1 MAYNNNDPF
10 ADLPDASAD
19 PFADLPDASS
29 GGLAAS
35 FGSGVDK
42 VQEIGY
48 RALKGF
54 TDVGENPNDYEEG
67 STGRWVAESIG
78 QGGSLAKFA
87 DKGIARNLQEQQAY
101 MPTVGSYKDV
111 DSLGSAASYVG
122 ELTAGSIPYMGA
134 ALYPP
139 TLFAMGGGL
148 SNEAYEAQEDK
159 SPLRAVASGYGQIA
173 LERIGALGSL
183 GKIGGVAKDAAT
195 GKVKSVVKSA
205 LGEGATEAGQDAL
218 AQWGAGA
225 SIDEL
230 DVDSLQESFVGGA
243 AVGGTIRTGTE
254 AYNTT
259 KEKIKPTLSDTET
272 TDLLSDPEDAQTPVQ
287 QTVGGE
293 TVDYDPTIE
302 PSAISPIEGETAN
315 DWRPNWEFGQNDMP
329 INGQMQPYTYEG
341 ELDPFHDIPNSV
353 PVGQVLEAP
362 IIEGEFER
370 PRGLP
375 DRSNVIYG
383 EDGRP
388 MQQAQ
393 EFAQQAAN
401 NYQPKIEQKDIIFAG
416 DNRGVQLKQDGT
428 PFGGKKAV
436 SISKGFKDANA
447 KGLNPSVVQ
456 VNGGYGWVAE
466 NDNAGLASVSGEM
479 QRDQQVRSAGDSLPH
494 RVRGEESGR
503 LRDDAREVQSVDGAD
518 QALGDANGQYENAL
532 SPNEKGVIE
541 APVSEL
547 KLSDDIPQFKSGADQ
562 DGVVE
567 PLTGKYDP
575 VGMAPIQVWVR
586 SNGDKEIITGRHRFD
601 LAKRAGVDN
610 IPAQYHY
617 EDEGFTA
624 EDGKRTDA
632 ILNIREDKG
641 QVEDYVELFQQDKL
655 TEEDAKELGL
665 LDRATGRTAYRI
677 ASSATRETVE
687 AQRSGRITGQA
698 AERIAETAPKDE
710 ALQSL
715 ALKALMN
722 DQRSITYA
730 ENLIRAV
737 KSMRKDNG
745 PEQQTGDLFGF
756 DDSAMREAE
765 DMAKVA
771 ATKQRELRT
780 RLNAIRGAA
789 KNPKLAKAEGVNV
802 KDPKSLNKRIEEI
815 STQAKAWDNWETKPE
830 LVSEIRNEIGA
841 SPLDAESKEQA
852 KVEQP
857 ESIVDENQDSLFGEP
872 ETETERFAREKVEQS
887 AKDEAA
893 AKAKTESNKIDAD
906 KDVDSFSL
914 AGSDRI
920 SDVGATNGQDDLFGQ
935 PITKEKQS
943 TGTVDTVA
951 DNNQDNNK
959 NPDEFK
965 INDIKLYGHQQ
976 AEVEQGGNGLAG
988 ELNKD
993 VVSSL
998 VSMRNNKKV
1007 PSVTYETLKNV
1018 EWVDI
1023 GNGATVRGYNL
1034 NGNITQDIKLPS
1046 GMIMTRRLSLEGR
1059 LSGDIEGNASQI
1071 LDGEGQAEI
1080 GNFLKDFY
1088 SSKENS
1094 KTEQLADKG
1103 NKTFSGGEI
1112 QYVSHP
1118 RKEVKIND
1126 LWYDFDSI
1134 VKADKPAEFKEPT
1147 KPLSTVVE
1155 SVNKSKGKGLTDA
1168 DKIPAQIEP
1177 TLESYNSFMDRVDNA
1192 DESLTAKDV
1201 LDAFKVMRNGVE
1213 AIEAELNTM
1222 TKEKILKY
1230 YRGYDRNG
1238 KKAGLAKSAASSM
1251 VTDFGFVTTSTGMM
1265 TTSGIG
1271 REERFNS
1278 VQKKLEALTD
1288 TDLQNNMKAV
1298 KAEQEKRI
1306 SDMKKRISG
1315 AKDPKTLD
1323 DFRNAVR
1330 IGVSDEFTPEQWA
1343 QYDKLH
1349 ADEKLEQ
1356 QEKAAVKTVSAVND
1370 DVTYTTAETVHS
1382 KNGTPLYVVSLGDR
1396 VPSELYKELNAK
1408 SKSLGGYYSRYSK
1421 DGAIPGF
1428 QFKSESDR
1436 KNFLSLLEGNE
1447 VTKTKEDK
1455 DKTESL
1461 EALADRIEERA
1472 TGVVNQDRKT
1482 NTSRRASMAAGVI
1495 SNAEAELSKASELR
1509 LLATAIKNGEAKYLS
1524 KLSTGTER
1532 DLIASLW
1539 NRLRYNVKGA
1549 QADNLLERET
1559 INGNARGYKWKQG
1572 VSPEQ
1577 KVRFA
1582 EYPLTS
1588 MRADSVKRIAQE
1600 MMKAKGYKQA
1610 AMKFIA
1616 DAGKL
1621 SESDTMNV
1629 AGHKYNNKFMQFV
1642 RENQDNTYIEDVV
1655 KDYSRLAR
1663 MGITTT
1669 PMLRAALLEYNSIT
1683 DNAKPVKVKNAT
1695 TEKLKYS
1702 SLQGK
1707 YKENDFF
1714 NSTDT
1719 VVETAVNVADIQ
1731 PGMKV
1736 LEPSAGAGHLADG
1749 VANVV
1754 GIENVKTFE
1763 LASGLQ
1769 KFLTDKGYDVT
1780 GGDFLEQTPTGD
1792 FDRVVMNPPFSK
1804 DQEITHIEHA
1814 YKFLKPGG
1822 RLVAV
1827 TSSMAGNRS
1836 NKRNKAF
1843 LSWMK
1848 DIGASEYNLPAGSFK
1863 DAINPTDVNSKIIVI
1878 DKPAQDT
1885 MFKRSDSFTDNSN
1898 ASTTGNTGAVTLK
1911 DANKVI
1917 DGIVSNWD
1925 GDNRANDF
1933 VIAESF
1939 EQLPT
1944 NIKDAAKQQGA
1955 EGQVKGVF
1963 HNGKTYLVL
1972 DQHTSTTEL
1981 EETIYHETYGHQ
1993 GLRKMYGPDLPKK
2006 LNQLFVAIGGI
2017 SGLRVTAKRN
2027 GVNLSAYEKGLQQA
2041 GTRKDVANQI
2051 LMDELLAHMQQSNKP
2066 SVKRFAMEAIGLI
2079 RSGLR
2084 KMGFAKL
2091 AKLND
2096 ADLFHILRKS
2106 RKAVQTDGKSNSGE
2120 SDVMF
2125 SRTNPEE
2132 SPFILPEETK
2142 QERAI
2147 RFVQDKLNRVKKAQK
2162 VVGESGIN
2170 TSDSADVYG
2179 KESLYYGKV
2188 EENFRQLSQEYIE
2201 PIADKLAKADIPQVE
2216 FDLYLYALHA
2226 KERNAYI
2233 STINEGMESGS
2244 GMTNQEADAIIAAVN
2259 ASPKRKAFRDTNRMV
2274 RSMIDKRV
2282 ESMRDA
2288 GIIDEETFASLQDSY
2303 ENYVPLKGQAKD
2315 EGGKP
2320 KGTGMG
2326 FNIKGKET
2334 IAALGRQS
2342 KAESPLLHSFIDT
2355 QEAIVRGH
2363 KNEVGNAMLKLIEEA
2378 PNPDLWNAYTTEG
2391 PTKREKDSSGKVVE
2405 KAMSA
2410 STMSALAS
2418 SPMSEWFTTKRD
2430 GVTHYM
2436 KFEDPLIAQQM
2447 KSFGVDNGNAI
2458 TRTLGMVNR
2467 YLSMMSTSLNPEF
2480 LVTNL
2485 VRDVQ
2490 TAVFNIAAETE
2501 IADGKIKGL
2510 DANKFAKQ
2518 SLKDLPK
2525 AFKGIRSVLRDNN
2538 TDSEWSQ
2545 VFDQFR
2551 KNGAKTGYFDMK
2563 DLEGQERDLK
2573 NLMKLESKSQV
2584 MKFKDGALKF
2594 IEDYNSSVENAIRLS
2609 VYKNALDNGISQHK
2623 AAVLAKNLTVNFNRK
2638 GEAGTWL
2645 NSLFLFANAGIQGT
2659 ANFARAIGTFKV
2671 VDGKKKLN
2679 LAQKAGIAMAGIA
2692 FSMSVMNRMISDDDD
2707 DGESYWDKIPEHVKE
2722 RNFVLMHPNGKDYFT
2737 LPMPYGYNV
2746 FANMGTAA
2754 ESLMSGG
2761 KVSENAAFLVK
2772 AVMGSFVPLG
2782 LSEGNDALETTFKT
2796 LTPQIGKPFVD
2807 IMTNTNFFGSQIY
2820 SDANNMYGDK
2830 RSDSALGRDKTN
2842 EIFKTTAKGLNSATG
2857 GTEYQEGG
2865 IDVHPETLRYIAE
2878 YLGGGAGATVLR
2890 TAETIARGTKGEFEA
2905 SKTPFIRKV
2914 YGKLT
2919 DYSDQTDFY
2928 NRADEVSKYK
2938 AEFSSLRG
2946 KERYEFKKENEDL
2959 IRLEPMADQ
2968 TKKSLKQ
2975 LRNRK
2980 KLLAKREGAE
2990 EKIKQIDEKM
3000 ETLVDRFNK
3009 RYNEA
3014 MEKR

>member
-67 STGRWVAESIG
+67 SAGRWVAESIG

-101 MPTVGSYKDV
+101 TPTVGSYKDV
-111 DSLGSAASYVG
+111 DSLGSAANYVG

-173 LERIGALGSL
+173 LERLGALGSL

-225 SIDEL
+225 SLDEL

-254 AYNTT
+254 AYNST

-293 TVDYDPTIE
+293 TVDYDPTID

-401 NYQPKIEQKDIIFAG
+401 NYQPQIEQKDIIFAG
-416 DNRGVQLKQDGT
+416 DERGVQLKQDGT

-456 VNGGYGWVAE
+456 VNGGYGWIAE
-466 NDNAGLASVSGEM
+466 NGDVGLDTGSIGQPS
-479 QRDQQVRSAGDSLPH
+479 DQQVGSTGTALPGD
-494 RVRGEESGR
+494 VRGDNGGR
-503 LRDDAREVQSVDGAD
+503 LRDGADGAIRS
-518 QALGDANGQYENAL
+518 GDAESSIVAARRDTNDNAL
-532 SPNEKGVIE
+532 VTDPEAPQINDDIINADIEIAANEAATSPLNELTEPTQGQKEAGNYKKGKVKLHGLNISIENPKGSERKGVDESGKEWTSTMAHHYGDIKGTVGADGDSIDTFIGDKPTSEKVFVIDQINPNTGEFDEHKVMLGFDSKE
-541 APVSEL
+541 AAEAGYLSNYDKDWKGAGNITETTTDEL
-547 KLSDDIPQFKSGADQ
+547 KSWMKKPRKSKQPFAPIEKNLSTETVDNS
-562 DGVVE
+562 E
-567 PLTGKYDP
+567 PLTKKGTVLADKAAEKFEDFGEKLEGAKKHTYSFTESLNKEDVDVKSVPLSVSIPKPDNENLIASGVKPEVAAAISHIRSMLPAKPRSKYKINAWVNKAETARKSISKLLSGDLESIEKNSPVSGQNDIFKLANDIKPSQIADLANYTLSKEVYGIYKGEKDVSKWVVTNTGKNAGFGGMGNQSHFDNKEDALTYVKAQVSISDSNGKPINKFDIWTERGKAGYFIGKKVGTGKYIELGTAKSRNEAISMVENDNEKLTSMLADKKR
-575 VGMAPIQVWVR
+575 VGSHRTAEQNERIGKDYRKGKNVSSDLFSETFGFRGVQFGNYVE
-586 SNGDKEIITGRHRFD
+586 NDKRQQDINNAYDGLLD
-601 LAKRAGVDN
+601 LADVIGVSPKALSLN
-610 IPAQYHY
+610 GRLGLAFGARGSGGKNSAAAHY
-617 EDEGFTA
+617 EKGSTVINLTKR
-624 EDGKRTDA
+624 DGAGSLAHEWFHALDNYFGKA
-632 ILNIREDKG
+632 
-641 QVEDYVELFQQDKL
+641 DKL
-655 TEEDAKELGL
+655 TKTQKGDSEFMTKPDRVIGMVDGTTHRRTNPDDFTTRPEVFEAFQGVIKAVKSTGMVERSRVLDGRKSKDYWSTHHELAARAFETFVIDKLKVKNFESDYLATVLPKDAWDAVELSFGNNKESYPYP
-665 LDRATGRTAYRI
+665 T
-677 ASSATRETVE
+677 
-687 AQRSGRITGQA
+687 
-698 AERIAETAPKDE
+698 KDE
-710 ALQSL
+710 AKVTNEAYQ
-715 ALKALMN
+715 K
-722 DQRSITYA
+722 
-730 ENLIRAV
+730 
-737 KSMRKDNG
+737 
-745 PEQQTGDLFGF
+745 LF
-756 DDSAMREAE
+756 
-765 DMAKVA
+765 
-771 ATKQRELRT
+771 
-780 RLNAIRGAA
+780 
-789 KNPKLAKAEGVNV
+789 
-802 KDPKSLNKRIEEI
+802 
-815 STQAKAWDNWETKPE
+815 
-830 LVSEIRNEIGA
+830 
-841 SPLDAESKEQA
+841 
-852 KVEQP
+852 
-857 ESIVDENQDSLFGEP
+857 
-872 ETETERFAREKVEQS
+872 
-887 AKDEAA
+887 
-893 AKAKTESNKIDAD
+893 
-906 KDVDSFSL
+906 
-914 AGSDRI
+914 
-920 SDVGATNGQDDLFGQ
+920 
-935 PITKEKQS
+935 
-943 TGTVDTVA
+943 DT
-951 DNNQDNNK
+951 
-959 NPDEFK
+959 
-965 INDIKLYGHQQ
+965 I
-976 AEVEQGGNGLAG
+976 
-988 ELNKD
+988 
-993 VVSSL
+993 
-998 VSMRNNKKV
+998 
-1007 PSVTYETLKNV
+1007 
-1018 EWVDI
+1018 
-1023 GNGATVRGYNL
+1023 
-1034 NGNITQDIKLPS
+1034 
-1046 GMIMTRRLSLEGR
+1046 
-1059 LSGDIEGNASQI
+1059 
-1071 LDGEGQAEI
+1071 
-1080 GNFLKDFY
+1080 
-1088 SSKENS
+1088 
-1094 KTEQLADKG
+1094 
-1103 NKTFSGGEI
+1103 
-1112 QYVSHP
+1112 
-1118 RKEVKIND
+1118 
-1126 LWYDFDSI
+1126 
-1134 VKADKPAEFKEPT
+1134 
-1147 KPLSTVVE
+1147 
-1155 SVNKSKGKGLTDA
+1155 
-1168 DKIPAQIEP
+1168 
-1177 TLESYNSFMDRVDNA
+1177 
-1192 DESLTAKDV
+1192 
-1201 LDAFKVMRNGVE
+1201 
-1213 AIEAELNTM
+1213 
-1222 TKEKILKY
+1222 
-1230 YRGYDRNG
+1230 
-1238 KKAGLAKSAASSM
+1238 
-1251 VTDFGFVTTSTGMM
+1251 
-1265 TTSGIG
+1265 
-1271 REERFNS
+1271 
-1278 VQKKLEALTD
+1278 
-1288 TDLQNNMKAV
+1288 
-1298 KAEQEKRI
+1298 
-1306 SDMKKRISG
+1306 
-1315 AKDPKTLD
+1315 
-1323 DFRNAVR
+1323 
-1330 IGVSDEFTPEQWA
+1330 
-1343 QYDKLH
+1343 
-1349 ADEKLEQ
+1349 
-1356 QEKAAVKTVSAVND
+1356 QEKAGD
-1370 DVTYTTAETVHS
+1370 D
-1382 KNGTPLYVVSLGDR
+1382 
-1396 VPSELYKELNAK
+1396 
-1408 SKSLGGYYSRYSK
+1408 
-1421 DGAIPGF
+1421 
-1428 QFKSESDR
+1428 
-1436 KNFLSLLEGNE
+1436 GNI
-1447 VTKTKEDK
+1447 
-1455 DKTESL
+1455 
-1461 EALADRIEERA
+1461 AL
-1472 TGVVNQDRKT
+1472 
-1482 NTSRRASMAAGVI
+1482 
-1495 SNAEAELSKASELR
+1495 
-1509 LLATAIKNGEAKYLS
+1509 
-1524 KLSTGTER
+1524 
-1532 DLIASLW
+1532 
-1539 NRLRYNVKGA
+1539 
-1549 QADNLLERET
+1549 
-1559 INGNARGYKWKQG
+1559 
-1572 VSPEQ
+1572 
-1577 KVRFA
+1577 
-1582 EYPLTS
+1582 
-1588 MRADSVKRIAQE
+1588 
-1600 MMKAKGYKQA
+1600 
-1610 AMKFIA
+1610 
-1616 DAGKL
+1616 
-1621 SESDTMNV
+1621 
-1629 AGHKYNNKFMQFV
+1629 
-1642 RENQDNTYIEDVV
+1642 
-1655 KDYSRLAR
+1655 
-1663 MGITTT
+1663 
-1669 PMLRAALLEYNSIT
+1669 
-1683 DNAKPVKVKNAT
+1683 
-1695 TEKLKYS
+1695 
-1702 SLQGK
+1702 
-1707 YKENDFF
+1707 
-1714 NSTDT
+1714 
-1719 VVETAVNVADIQ
+1719 
-1731 PGMKV
+1731 
-1736 LEPSAGAGHLADG
+1736 
-1749 VANVV
+1749 
-1754 GIENVKTFE
+1754 
-1763 LASGLQ
+1763 
-1769 KFLTDKGYDVT
+1769 
-1780 GGDFLEQTPTGD
+1780 
-1792 FDRVVMNPPFSK
+1792 
-1804 DQEITHIEHA
+1804 
-1814 YKFLKPGG
+1814 
-1822 RLVAV
+1822 
-1827 TSSMAGNRS
+1827 
-1836 NKRNKAF
+1836 
-1843 LSWMK
+1843 
-1848 DIGASEYNLPAGSFK
+1848 
-1863 DAINPTDVNSKIIVI
+1863 
-1878 DKPAQDT
+1878 
-1885 MFKRSDSFTDNSN
+1885 FKRSDSVGFSTDNSN
-1898 ASTTGNTGAVTLK
+1898 ASTTGDTGAVTLE

-1933 VIAESF
+1933 VIADSF

-2079 RSGLR
+2079 RAGLR

-2106 RKAVQTDGKSNSGE
+2106 RKAAKMDGKAKSKLPMFSRKSIDRETLIRLGFNDGREFMYQQDVLEELKMKENKTPFEEKKIDDLNEKLQMAYEEFFSNRDSAAPSKKTKDKKTTSSPSLKSDGIIKESGDYYIVSMPHINEMVRLKKQPDSEGYFLEEQKPKNSNGDWKTSGEYESISDWAQNIDENIAYGDSETGKNSGE
-2120 SDVMF
+2120 PDRNKSFYQDDDIVF

-2188 EENFRQLSQEYIE
+2188 EEDFRQLSQEYIE

-2259 ASPKRKAFRDTNRMV
+2259 ASPKRKSFRDANRMV

-2288 GIIDEETFASLQDSY
+2288 GLIDEETFASLQDSY

-2355 QEAIVRGH
+2355 QQAIIRGH
-2363 KNEVGNAMLKLIEEA
+2363 KNEVGSAMLKLIEEA

-2391 PTKREKDSSGKVVE
+2391 PTERKKDSSGKVVE

-2418 SPMSEWFTTKRD
+2418 NPMSEWFATKRD
-2430 GVTHYM
+2430 GVTHYI

-2447 KSFGVDNGNAI
+2447 KNFGVDNGNAI

-2467 YLSMMSTSLNPEF
+2467 YLSMMSTSLNPVF

-2563 DLEGQERDLK
+2563 DLEGQERDLQ
-2573 NLMKLESKSQV
+2573 NLMKLESKSKV

-2692 FSMSVMNRMISDDDD
+2692 FSMSVMNRMLSDDDD

-2782 LSEGNDALETTFKT
+2782 LSEGKDPLETAIKT
-2796 LTPQIGKPFVD
+2796 VTPQIAKPFVD
-2807 IMTNTNFFGSQIY
+2807 ISTNTNFFGSQIY
-2820 SDANNMYGDK
+2820 SEANEMYGDK
-2830 RSDSALGRDKTN
+2830 RSDSALGRDSTN
-2842 EIFKTTAKGLNSATG
+2842 EAFKSAAKGLNAVTG
-2857 GTEYQEGG
+2857 GSEYQSGF
-2865 IDVHPETLRYIAE
+2865 IDPHPETLRYIAE

-2980 KLLAKREGAE
+2980 KLLAKREGSE

>member
-67 STGRWVAESIG
+67 SAGRWVAESIG
-78 QGGSLAKFA
+78 QGGSLSRFA

-101 MPTVGSYKDV
+101 TPTVGSYKDV

-173 LERIGALGSL
+173 LERLGALGSL

-225 SIDEL
+225 SLDEL

-254 AYNTT
+254 AYNAT

-293 TVDYDPTIE
+293 TVDYDPTIA
-302 PSAISPIEGETAN
+302 PSAISPIEGEAAN

-341 ELDPFHDIPNSV
+341 ELDPFHDIPSSV

-375 DRSNVIYG
+375 DRSSVIYG

-401 NYQPKIEQKDIIFAG
+401 NYQPQIEQKDIIFAG
-416 DNRGVQLKQDGT
+416 DERGVQLKQDGT

-447 KGLNPSVVQ
+447 QGLNPSVVQ

-466 NDNAGLASVSGEM
+466 NGDVGLDTGSIGQPS
-479 QRDQQVRSAGDSLPH
+479 DQQVGSTGTSLPGD
-494 RVRGEESGR
+494 VRGDNGGR
-503 LRDDAREVQSVDGAD
+503 LRDGADGAIRS
-518 QALGDANGQYENAL
+518 GDAESSIVAARRDTNDNAL
-532 SPNEKGVIE
+532 VTDPEAPQINDDIINADIEIAANEAATSPLNELAEPTQGQKEAGNYKKGKVKLHGLNISIENPKGSERKGVDESGKEWTSTMAHHYGDIKGTVGADGDSIDTFIGDKPTSEKVFVVDQINPNTGEFDEHKVMLGFDSKE
-541 APVSEL
+541 AAEAGYLSNYDKDWKGAGNITETTTDEL
-547 KLSDDIPQFKSGADQ
+547 KSWMKKPRKSKQPFAPIEKNLSTETVDNS
-562 DGVVE
+562 E
-567 PLTGKYDP
+567 PLTKKGTVLADKAAEKFEDFGEKLEGAKKHTYSFTESLNKEDVDVKSVPLSVSIPKPDNEKLIASGVKPEVAAAISHIRSMLPAKPRSKYKINAWVNKAETARKSISKLLSGDLESIEKNSPVSGQNDIFKLANDIKPSQIADLANYTLSKEVYGIYKGEKDVSKWVVTNTGKNAGFGGMGNQSHFDNKEDALTYVKAQVSISDSNGKPINKFDIWTERGKAGYFIGKKVGTGKYIELGTAKSRNEAISMVENDNEKLTSMLADKKR
-575 VGMAPIQVWVR
+575 VGSHRRAEQNERIGKDYRKGKNVSSDLFSETFGFRGVQFGNYVE
-586 SNGDKEIITGRHRFD
+586 NDKRQQDINNAYDGLLD
-601 LAKRAGVDN
+601 LADVIGVSPKALSLN
-610 IPAQYHY
+610 GKLGLAFGARGSGGKNSAAAHY
-617 EDEGFTA
+617 EKGSTVINLTKR
-624 EDGKRTDA
+624 DGAGSLAHEWFHALDNYFGKA
-632 ILNIREDKG
+632 
-641 QVEDYVELFQQDKL
+641 DKL
-655 TEEDAKELGL
+655 TKTQKGDSEFMTKPDRVIGMVDGTTHRRTKPDDFTTRPEVFEAFQGVIKAVKSTGMVERSSVLDGRKSKDYWSTHHELAARAFETFVIDKLKAKNFESDYLATVLPKDAWDAVELSFGNNKESYPYP
-665 LDRATGRTAYRI
+665 T
-677 ASSATRETVE
+677 
-687 AQRSGRITGQA
+687 
-698 AERIAETAPKDE
+698 KDE
-710 ALQSL
+710 AKVTNEAYQ
-715 ALKALMN
+715 K
-722 DQRSITYA
+722 
-730 ENLIRAV
+730 
-737 KSMRKDNG
+737 
-745 PEQQTGDLFGF
+745 LF
-756 DDSAMREAE
+756 
-765 DMAKVA
+765 
-771 ATKQRELRT
+771 
-780 RLNAIRGAA
+780 
-789 KNPKLAKAEGVNV
+789 
-802 KDPKSLNKRIEEI
+802 
-815 STQAKAWDNWETKPE
+815 
-830 LVSEIRNEIGA
+830 
-841 SPLDAESKEQA
+841 
-852 KVEQP
+852 
-857 ESIVDENQDSLFGEP
+857 
-872 ETETERFAREKVEQS
+872 
-887 AKDEAA
+887 
-893 AKAKTESNKIDAD
+893 
-906 KDVDSFSL
+906 
-914 AGSDRI
+914 
-920 SDVGATNGQDDLFGQ
+920 
-935 PITKEKQS
+935 
-943 TGTVDTVA
+943 DT
-951 DNNQDNNK
+951 
-959 NPDEFK
+959 
-965 INDIKLYGHQQ
+965 I
-976 AEVEQGGNGLAG
+976 
-988 ELNKD
+988 
-993 VVSSL
+993 
-998 VSMRNNKKV
+998 
-1007 PSVTYETLKNV
+1007 
-1018 EWVDI
+1018 
-1023 GNGATVRGYNL
+1023 
-1034 NGNITQDIKLPS
+1034 
-1046 GMIMTRRLSLEGR
+1046 
-1059 LSGDIEGNASQI
+1059 
-1071 LDGEGQAEI
+1071 
-1080 GNFLKDFY
+1080 
-1088 SSKENS
+1088 
-1094 KTEQLADKG
+1094 
-1103 NKTFSGGEI
+1103 
-1112 QYVSHP
+1112 
-1118 RKEVKIND
+1118 
-1126 LWYDFDSI
+1126 
-1134 VKADKPAEFKEPT
+1134 
-1147 KPLSTVVE
+1147 
-1155 SVNKSKGKGLTDA
+1155 
-1168 DKIPAQIEP
+1168 
-1177 TLESYNSFMDRVDNA
+1177 
-1192 DESLTAKDV
+1192 
-1201 LDAFKVMRNGVE
+1201 
-1213 AIEAELNTM
+1213 
-1222 TKEKILKY
+1222 
-1230 YRGYDRNG
+1230 
-1238 KKAGLAKSAASSM
+1238 
-1251 VTDFGFVTTSTGMM
+1251 
-1265 TTSGIG
+1265 
-1271 REERFNS
+1271 
-1278 VQKKLEALTD
+1278 
-1288 TDLQNNMKAV
+1288 
-1298 KAEQEKRI
+1298 
-1306 SDMKKRISG
+1306 
-1315 AKDPKTLD
+1315 
-1323 DFRNAVR
+1323 
-1330 IGVSDEFTPEQWA
+1330 
-1343 QYDKLH
+1343 
-1349 ADEKLEQ
+1349 
-1356 QEKAAVKTVSAVND
+1356 QEKAGD
-1370 DVTYTTAETVHS
+1370 D
-1382 KNGTPLYVVSLGDR
+1382 
-1396 VPSELYKELNAK
+1396 
-1408 SKSLGGYYSRYSK
+1408 
-1421 DGAIPGF
+1421 
-1428 QFKSESDR
+1428 
-1436 KNFLSLLEGNE
+1436 GNI
-1447 VTKTKEDK
+1447 
-1455 DKTESL
+1455 
-1461 EALADRIEERA
+1461 AL
-1472 TGVVNQDRKT
+1472 
-1482 NTSRRASMAAGVI
+1482 
-1495 SNAEAELSKASELR
+1495 
-1509 LLATAIKNGEAKYLS
+1509 
-1524 KLSTGTER
+1524 
-1532 DLIASLW
+1532 
-1539 NRLRYNVKGA
+1539 
-1549 QADNLLERET
+1549 
-1559 INGNARGYKWKQG
+1559 
-1572 VSPEQ
+1572 
-1577 KVRFA
+1577 
-1582 EYPLTS
+1582 
-1588 MRADSVKRIAQE
+1588 
-1600 MMKAKGYKQA
+1600 
-1610 AMKFIA
+1610 
-1616 DAGKL
+1616 
-1621 SESDTMNV
+1621 
-1629 AGHKYNNKFMQFV
+1629 
-1642 RENQDNTYIEDVV
+1642 
-1655 KDYSRLAR
+1655 
-1663 MGITTT
+1663 
-1669 PMLRAALLEYNSIT
+1669 
-1683 DNAKPVKVKNAT
+1683 
-1695 TEKLKYS
+1695 
-1702 SLQGK
+1702 
-1707 YKENDFF
+1707 
-1714 NSTDT
+1714 
-1719 VVETAVNVADIQ
+1719 
-1731 PGMKV
+1731 
-1736 LEPSAGAGHLADG
+1736 
-1749 VANVV
+1749 
-1754 GIENVKTFE
+1754 
-1763 LASGLQ
+1763 
-1769 KFLTDKGYDVT
+1769 
-1780 GGDFLEQTPTGD
+1780 
-1792 FDRVVMNPPFSK
+1792 
-1804 DQEITHIEHA
+1804 
-1814 YKFLKPGG
+1814 
-1822 RLVAV
+1822 
-1827 TSSMAGNRS
+1827 
-1836 NKRNKAF
+1836 
-1843 LSWMK
+1843 
-1848 DIGASEYNLPAGSFK
+1848 
-1863 DAINPTDVNSKIIVI
+1863 
-1878 DKPAQDT
+1878 
-1885 MFKRSDSFTDNSN
+1885 FKRSDSVGFSTDNSN
-1898 ASTTGNTGAVTLK
+1898 ASTTGDTGAVTLE

-1963 HNGKTYLVL
+1963 HKGKTYLVL
-1972 DQHTSTTEL
+1972 EQHTSTTEL

-2079 RSGLR
+2079 RAGLR
-2084 KMGFAKL
+2084 KMGFTKL

-2106 RKAVQTDGKSNSGE
+2106 RKAVQTDGKSSSGE

-2188 EENFRQLSQEYIE
+2188 EEDFRQLSQEYIE

-2259 ASPKRKAFRDTNRMV
+2259 ASPKRKAFRDANRMV

-2282 ESMRDA
+2282 ETMRDA
-2288 GIIDEETFASLQDSY
+2288 GLIDEETFASLQDSY

-2342 KAESPLLHSFIDT
+2342 KAESPVLHSFIDT

-2447 KSFGVDNGNAI
+2447 KNFGVDNGNAI

-2609 VYKNALDNGISQHK
+2609 VYKNALDKGISQHK

-2692 FSMSVMNRMISDDDD
+2692 FSMSVMNRMLSDDDD

-2820 SDANNMYGDK
+2820 SDANNMWGDK

-2990 EKIKQIDEKM
+2990 EKIKQIDDKM

>member
-67 STGRWVAESIG
+67 SAGRWVAESIG

-101 MPTVGSYKDV
+101 TPTVGSYKDV

-173 LERIGALGSL
+173 LERLGALGSL

-225 SIDEL
+225 SLDEL

-243 AVGGTIRTGTE
+243 AVGGTIRTGAE
-254 AYNTT
+254 AYNAT
-259 KEKIKPTLSDTET
+259 KEKIKPTLSDTDT

-302 PSAISPIEGETAN
+302 PSAISPIEGEATN

-393 EFAQQAAN
+393 ELAQEAAN
-401 NYQPKIEQKDIIFAG
+401 NYQPQIEQKDIIFAG
-416 DNRGVQLKQDGT
+416 DERGVQLKQDGT

-456 VNGGYGWVAE
+456 VNGGYGWIAE
-466 NDNAGLASVSGEM
+466 NGDVGLDTGSIGQPS
-479 QRDQQVRSAGDSLPH
+479 DQQVGSTGTALPGD
-494 RVRGEESGR
+494 VRGDNGGR
-503 LRDDAREVQSVDGAD
+503 LRDGADGAIRSGDGAD
-518 QALGDANGQYENAL
+518 QAVGDANGQYENAL
-532 SPNEKGVIE
+532 T
-541 APVSEL
+541 A
-547 KLSDDIPQFKSGADQ
+547 
-562 DGVVE
+562 
-567 PLTGKYDP
+567 
-575 VGMAPIQVWVR
+575 
-586 SNGDKEIITGRHRFD
+586 
-601 LAKRAGVDN
+601 AGVE
-610 IPAQYHY
+610 Q
-617 EDEGFTA
+617 EG
-624 EDGKRTDA
+624 
-632 ILNIREDKG
+632 
-641 QVEDYVELFQQDKL
+641 
-655 TEEDAKELGL
+655 
-665 LDRATGRTAYRI
+665 
-677 ASSATRETVE
+677 
-687 AQRSGRITGQA
+687 
-698 AERIAETAPKDE
+698 
-710 ALQSL
+710 
-715 ALKALMN
+715 
-722 DQRSITYA
+722 
-730 ENLIRAV
+730 
-737 KSMRKDNG
+737 
-745 PEQQTGDLFGF
+745 
-756 DDSAMREAE
+756 
-765 DMAKVA
+765 
-771 ATKQRELRT
+771 
-780 RLNAIRGAA
+780 
-789 KNPKLAKAEGVNV
+789 
-802 KDPKSLNKRIEEI
+802 
-815 STQAKAWDNWETKPE
+815 
-830 LVSEIRNEIGA
+830 
-841 SPLDAESKEQA
+841 
-852 KVEQP
+852 
-857 ESIVDENQDSLFGEP
+857 
-872 ETETERFAREKVEQS
+872 
-887 AKDEAA
+887 
-893 AKAKTESNKIDAD
+893 TESEVSNT
-906 KDVDSFSL
+906 SFVTPEMQ
-914 AGSDRI
+914 RK
-920 SDVGATNGQDDLFGQ
+920 QD
-935 PITKEKQS
+935 E
-943 TGTVDTVA
+943 
-951 DNNQDNNK
+951 
-959 NPDEFK
+959 K
-965 INDIKLYGHQQ
+965 INK
-976 AEVEQGGNGLAG
+976 
-988 ELNKD
+988 
-993 VVSSL
+993 
-998 VSMRNNKKV
+998 
-1007 PSVTYETLKNV
+1007 
-1018 EWVDI
+1018 
-1023 GNGATVRGYNL
+1023 
-1034 NGNITQDIKLPS
+1034 
-1046 GMIMTRRLSLEGR
+1046 GR
-1059 LSGDIEGNASQI
+1059 LSRVKY
-1071 LDGEGQAEI
+1071 
-1080 GNFLKDFY
+1080 LK
-1088 SSKENS
+1088 
-1094 KTEQLADKG
+1094 
-1103 NKTFSGGEI
+1103 
-1112 QYVSHP
+1112 
-1118 RKEVKIND
+1118 
-1126 LWYDFDSI
+1126 
-1134 VKADKPAEFKEPT
+1134 
-1147 KPLSTVVE
+1147 
-1155 SVNKSKGKGLTDA
+1155 
-1168 DKIPAQIEP
+1168 
-1177 TLESYNSFMDRVDNA
+1177 
-1192 DESLTAKDV
+1192 
-1201 LDAFKVMRNGVE
+1201 
-1213 AIEAELNTM
+1213 
-1222 TKEKILKY
+1222 
-1230 YRGYDRNG
+1230 
-1238 KKAGLAKSAASSM
+1238 
-1251 VTDFGFVTTSTGMM
+1251 
-1265 TTSGIG
+1265 
-1271 REERFNS
+1271 
-1278 VQKKLEALTD
+1278 TD
-1288 TDLQNNMKAV
+1288 TDL
-1298 KAEQEKRI
+1298 
-1306 SDMKKRISG
+1306 
-1315 AKDPKTLD
+1315 
-1323 DFRNAVR
+1323 
-1330 IGVSDEFTPEQWA
+1330 
-1343 QYDKLH
+1343 DKL
-1349 ADEKLEQ
+1349 LQ
-1356 QEKAAVKTVSAVND
+1356 
-1370 DVTYTTAETVHS
+1370 DV
-1382 KNGTPLYVVSLGDR
+1382 
-1396 VPSELYKELNAK
+1396 
-1408 SKSLGGYYSRYSK
+1408 
-1421 DGAIPGF
+1421 
-1428 QFKSESDR
+1428 
-1436 KNFLSLLEGNE
+1436 
-1447 VTKTKEDK
+1447 KEDK
-1455 DKTESL
+1455 
-1461 EALADRIEERA
+1461 
-1472 TGVVNQDRKT
+1472 
-1482 NTSRRASMAAGVI
+1482 ASSV
-1495 SNAEAELSKASELR
+1495 
-1509 LLATAIKNGEAKYLS
+1509 
-1524 KLSTGTER
+1524 
-1532 DLIASLW
+1532 DLI
-1539 NRLRYNVKGA
+1539 
-1549 QADNLLERET
+1549 RE
-1559 INGNARGYKWKQG
+1559 I
-1572 VSPEQ
+1572 
-1577 KVRFA
+1577 
-1582 EYPLTS
+1582 
-1588 MRADSVKRIAQE
+1588 
-1600 MMKAKGYKQA
+1600 
-1610 AMKFIA
+1610 
-1616 DAGKL
+1616 
-1621 SESDTMNV
+1621 
-1629 AGHKYNNKFMQFV
+1629 
-1642 RENQDNTYIEDVV
+1642 
-1655 KDYSRLAR
+1655 
-1663 MGITTT
+1663 
-1669 PMLRAALLEYNSIT
+1669 
-1683 DNAKPVKVKNAT
+1683 
-1695 TEKLKYS
+1695 
-1702 SLQGK
+1702 
-1707 YKENDFF
+1707 
-1714 NSTDT
+1714 
-1719 VVETAVNVADIQ
+1719 ETAVNTRKSELETEKLNSQVSEINTAANEAATSPLNELAEPTQGQKEAGNYKKGKVKLHGLNISIENPKGSERKGVDESGKEWTSTMDHHYGDIKGTVGADGDSIDTFIGDK
-1731 PGMKV
+1731 PTSEKV
-1736 LEPSAGAGHLADG
+1736 FVVDQINPNTGEFDEHKVMLGFDSKEEAEAGYLSNYDKDWKGAGNITETTTD
-1749 VANVV
+1749 
-1754 GIENVKTFE
+1754 E
-1763 LASGLQ
+1763 L
-1769 KFLTDKGYDVT
+1769 K
-1780 GGDFLEQTPTGD
+1780 
-1792 FDRVVMNPPFSK
+1792 
-1804 DQEITHIEHA
+1804 
-1814 YKFLKPGG
+1814 
-1822 RLVAV
+1822 
-1827 TSSMAGNRS
+1827 
-1836 NKRNKAF
+1836 
-1843 LSWMK
+1843 SWMK
-1848 DIGASEYNLPAGSFK
+1848 KPRKSKQPFAPIEKNLSTETVDNSEPLTKKGTVLADKAAEKFEDFGEKLEGAKKHTYSFTESLNKEDVDVKSVPLSVSIPKPDNEKLIASGVKPEVAAAISHIRSMLPTKPRSKYKINAWVNKAETARKSISKLLSGDLESIEKNSPVSGQNDIFKLADDIKPSQIADLANYTLSKEVYGIYKGEKDVSKWVVTNTGKNAGFGGMGNQSHFDNKEDALTYVKAQVSISDSNGKPINKFDIWTERGKAGYFIGKKVGTGKYIELGTAKSRNEAISMVENDNEKLTSMLADKKRVGSHRRAEQNERIGKDYRKGKNVSSDLFSETFGFRGVQFGNYVENDKRQQDINNAYDGLLDLADVIGVSPKALSLNGKLGLAFGARGSGGKNSAAAHYEKGSTVINLTKRDGAGSLAHEWFHALDNYFGKADKLTKTQKGDSEFMTKPDRVIGMVDGTTHRRTKPDDFTTRPEVFEAFQGVIKAVKSTGMVERSSVLDGRKSK
-1863 DAINPTDVNSKIIVI
+1863 DYWSTHHELAARAFETFVI
-1878 DKPAQDT
+1878 DKLKAKNFESDYLATVLPKDAWDAVELSFGNNKESYPYPTKDEAKVTNEAYQKLFDT
-1885 MFKRSDSFTDNSN
+1885 IQEKEGDDGNIALFKRSDSVGFSTDNSN

-1963 HNGKTYLVL
+1963 HKGKTYLVL

-2066 SVKRFAMEAIGLI
+2066 SVKRFAMEAIGII
-2079 RSGLR
+2079 RAGLR
-2084 KMGFAKL
+2084 KMGFTKL

-2106 RKAVQTDGKSNSGE
+2106 RKAAKMDGKSNQNSDINFSMDKKTLTKQELEAQGFDTEFPLTHESSADDFDGVITKKDPAFGVFNGLFSINGDEGSAIGRGGYHHTYYPRKGKVAGE
-2120 SDVMF
+2120 GDSDLDYDKSMSFLKKNYPYLEDSQYDEIYDVTAGDKNIYDMEENPLEELGYSELNEASWEAQDIRGRIAADQGFDAIAMDDENGTSYFIPFGTKAIYTKSPVTDSTPMF

-2188 EENFRQLSQEYIE
+2188 EEDFRQLSQEYIE

-2216 FDLYLYALHA
+2216 FDLYIYALHA

-2282 ESMRDA
+2282 ETMRDA
-2288 GIIDEETFASLQDSY
+2288 GLIDEETFASLQDSY

-2355 QEAIVRGH
+2355 QKAIVRGH

-2391 PTKREKDSSGKVVE
+2391 PTERDKDSSGKVVE

-2410 STMSALAS
+2410 STMSALANN
-2418 SPMSEWFTTKRD
+2418 PMSEWFATKRD
-2430 GVTHYM
+2430 GVTHYI

-2447 KSFGVDNGNAI
+2447 KNFGVDNGNAI

-2563 DLEGQERDLK
+2563 DLDGQERDLK

-2671 VDGKKKLN
+2671 VDSKKKLN

-2692 FSMSVMNRMISDDDD
+2692 FSMSVMNRMLSDDDD
-2707 DGESYWDKIPEHVKE
+2707 DGESYWDKIPEYVKE

-2782 LSEGNDALETTFKT
+2782 LSEGKDPLETAIKT
-2796 LTPQIGKPFVD
+2796 VTPQIAKPFVD
-2807 IMTNTNFFGSQIY
+2807 ISTNTNFFGSQIY
-2820 SDANNMYGDK
+2820 SEANEMYGDK
-2830 RSDSALGRDKTN
+2830 RSDSALGRDSTN
-2842 EIFKTTAKGLNSATG
+2842 EAFKSAAKGLNAVTG
-2857 GTEYQEGG
+2857 GSEYQSGF
-2865 IDVHPETLRYIAE
+2865 IDPHPETLRYIAE

-2890 TAETIARGTKGEFEA
+2890 TAETIARGAKGEFEA